1 MAGHQPGRPCR
12 FGAAWVAVVINL
24 VSSKVP
30 RNFGFLRSRW
40 CCEVVALWMLRCY
53 QLDVSRETIRRWLHR
68 GGMVYRRPRPTVK
81 PDEQERRVKLAELR
95 QLVAGLPENETAVFQ
110 DEVDINTNPKI
121 GSMWMFQGQQA
132 KVETPGTNQKRY
144 LAGSIHWRSGQVFL
158 TEGKPKQGRNAA
170 LFLAHLDD
178 LRHRLRRYKKI
189 HVICDNAKFH
199 SSEAVMAYLWDHQD
213 RIELHFLPR
222 RSPDYNPIE
231 RVWWHLHE
239 EVTRNHQCRSMEEL
253 LDFTFAWFDSKKKFQ
268 IEGSV
273 YNVAA

>member
-24 VSSKVP
+24 VNSKVP

-144 LAGSIHWRSGQVFL
+144 LAGSIHWRSGQRFPHRGQAEAGAECGFVPGPL
-158 TEGKPKQGRNAA
+158 GRPAPSTAA
-170 LFLAHLDD
+170 VQEDPRHLRQCEVSQQRGGDG
-178 LRHRLRRYKKI
+178 LP
-189 HVICDNAKFH
+189 VG
-199 SSEAVMAYLWDHQD
+199 SSG
-213 RIELHFLPR
+213 P
-222 RSPDYNPIE
+222 N
-231 RVWWHLHE
+231 
-239 EVTRNHQCRSMEEL
+239 
-253 LDFTFAWFDSKKKFQ
+253 
-268 IEGSV
+268 
-273 YNVAA
+273 